1 MNFIDILISV
11 MLALIMFG
19 IGASL
24 QPKDFNNV
32 FFHPKAL
39 ITGLSLQMIFLPLFV
54 FLVAWLA
61 PISPALKVGLF
72 ILSLCPGGTTS
83 NFISYLVGAEVALS
97 ISLTIIN
104 SVLILFTIP
113 TLTRLGLSYFMG
125 TEQQI
130 QLPVLQTITQIFLL
144 TLFPALVGLGFN
156 KLFPILSGHIKQ
168 PLKYINILLLALVF
182 GIKFFAGESQGGSGI
197 SASDIFNILPF
208 ALATHL
214 GSMILS
220 YYFAKVTKI
229 DNRNATTI
237 GIEVGLQ
244 NTALALLVTGTLL
257 RNNEMT
263 KPALV
268 FAIFSFFTTLAF
280 AWLAM
285 RKGKSLQ
292 AVAK

>member
-1 MNFIDILISV
+1 

-24 QPKDFNNV
+24 QLKDFNNV
-32 FFHPKAL
+32 FFYPKAL
-39 ITGLSLQMIFLPLFV
+39 TAGLSLQMIFLPIF
-54 FLVAWLA
+54 FFAVAWFA
-61 PISPALKVGLF
+61 PISPTLKVGLF

-83 NFISYLVGAEVALS
+83 NFISYLVRAEVALS

-113 TLTRLGLSYFMG
+113 ALTSLGLSYFMG

-130 QLPVLQTITQIFLL
+130 QIPVLQTITQIFLL
-144 TLFPALVGLGFN
+144 TLFPSLVGLGFN
-156 KLFPILSGHIKQ
+156 QSFPMLSARIKQ
-168 PLKYINILLLALVF
+168 PLKYINILLLGLVF

-197 SASDIFNILPF
+197 SVDDILIILPY
-208 ALATHL
+208 ALLTHL
-214 GSMILS
+214 GSMIFS
-220 YYFAKVTKI
+220 YYFAKSINI

-244 NTALALLVTGTLL
+244 NTALALLITGTLL
-257 RNNEMT
+257 GNNEMT
-263 KPALV
+263 RPALV

-285 RKGKSLQ
+285 RKDKTVQKAAL
-292 AVAK
+292 

>member
-54 FLVAWLA
+54 FLVAWFA

-83 NFISYLVGAEVALS
+83 NFISYLVRAEVALS

-113 TLTRLGLSYFMG
+113 ALTSLGLSYFMETG
-125 TEQQI
+125 QQI
-130 QLPVLQTITQIFLL
+130 QLPILQTIIQIFVL
-144 TLFPALVGLGFN
+144 TLLPALVGLGFN
-156 KLFPILSGHIKQ
+156 KLFPVLSEHIKQ

-197 SASDIFNILPF
+197 SISDILNILPY
-208 ALATHL
+208 ALITHL

-220 YYFAKVTKI
+220 YYFAKIIEI

-257 RNNEMT
+257 GNNEMT

-285 RKGKSLQ
+285 RKSKT
-292 AVAK
+292 V

>member
-1 MNFIDILISV
+1 MNFIDILIST

-24 QPKDFNNV
+24 QLKDFNNV
-32 FFHPKAL
+32 FFYPKAL
-39 ITGLSLQMIFLPLFV
+39 TTGLSLQMIFLPIF
-54 FLVAWLA
+54 FFAVAWFA

-72 ILSLCPGGTTS
+72 VLSLCPGGTTS
-83 NFISYLVGAEVALS
+83 NFISYLVSAEVALS

-113 TLTRLGLSYFMG
+113 ALTSLGLSYFMG

-144 TLFPALVGLGFN
+144 TLLPALVGLGFN
-156 KLFPILSGHIKQ
+156 QSFPMLSERIKK
-168 PLKYINILLLALVF
+168 PLKYINISLLGLVF

-197 SASDIFNILPF
+197 SVDDIFIILPY
-208 ALATHL
+208 ALLTHL
-214 GSMILS
+214 GSMIFS
-220 YYFAKVTKI
+220 YYFSKNLKI

-244 NTALALLVTGTLL
+244 NTALALLVTGTLIG
-257 RNNEMT
+257 NNEMT
-263 KPALV
+263 RPALV

-285 RKGKSLQ
+285 RKNKVVQKAAL
-292 AVAK
+292 